1 MAFSES
7 SATMHFYATQLER
20 LRKCAIPRE
29 MMWSKPTSCGTLN
42 LQVITFQGTKH
53 FDQECQYNFYGDKD
67 GTNTAFFFRVGDGY
81 PYRWSVIVHDRD
93 ELGFPVEWSLD
104 TPSEWRDGF
113 PKDVE
118 AAMREIVETVFD
130 YAKSTLGYQPEIADD
145 EVSSFFDGIAAKVA
159 DARKN
164 RR

>member
-7 SATMHFYATQLER
+7 SATMHFYAQQLER

-53 FDQECQYNFYGDKD
+53 FDEGCQYNFYGDKD
-67 GTNTAFFFRVGDGY
+67 GTNTVFFFRIGRGH
-81 PYRWSVIVHDRD
+81 PYRWTVTVHDRD

-113 PKDVE
+113 PEDVE
-118 AAMREIVETVFD
+118 AAMRAIIMEVFY
-130 YAKSTLGYQPEIADD
+130 YAKSVLGYQPEISDV
-145 EVSSFFDGIAAKVA
+145 EVSRFFDGIAAKVA
-159 DARKN
+159 ECRKN
-164 RR
+164 RA